1 MSTERMRD
9 LFAQMASYNA
19 WINAKLYKSAGELS
33 MSELHTDRGA
43 FFGSVHRT
51 LNHIAVADRIWL
63 RRFAEH
69 PSCHEVLAPVRMLPA
84 PQSLDEIL
92 FPNLSDLSEHRIV
105 LDALIERWA
114 TGLKDSDLCDV
125 LCYSNLKG
133 VRTCKRF
140 SAIVLHFFNH
150 QTHHRGQVTTL
161 LSQFHKDVGVT
172 DLLAL
177 VPDEEQ
183 P

>member
-1 MSTERMRD
+1 MRD
-9 LFAQMASYNA
+9 LFVQMASYNT
-19 WINAKLYKSAGELS
+19 WINAKIYKTAGELS
-33 MSELHTDRGA
+33 MDELHADRGA

-69 PSCHEVLAPVRMLPA
+69 PRFGEVLEPVRMLPA

-92 FPNLSDLSEHRIV
+92 FADFRKLSEHRAV

-114 TGLKDSDLCDV
+114 AGLANSDLSQV

-177 VPDEEQ
+177 VPDDVEA
-183 P
+183 